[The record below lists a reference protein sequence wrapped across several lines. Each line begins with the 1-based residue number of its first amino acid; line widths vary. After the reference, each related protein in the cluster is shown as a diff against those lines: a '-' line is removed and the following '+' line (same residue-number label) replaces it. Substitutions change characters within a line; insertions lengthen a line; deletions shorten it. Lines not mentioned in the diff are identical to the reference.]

1 MTDPDDGELEERILA
16 AAVAL
21 AEESGLEAVTVNAVA
36 QRAEVSRP
44 TVYRRY
50 PNRAALVFELQLL
63 AVVPVEMPDTGS
75 FRDDLY
81 QATVYLM
88 ANLRSS
94 DRTLHGER
102 LALMASDRDFAEHV
116 WAERWI
122 PDREAVAVIWD
133 RGVERGEVDADI
145 DGRAVL
151 DDLVSAA
158 VFRVLFWHEESDDW
172 IGPYVDRLCRG
183 VIRLTV

>member
-1 MTDPDDGELEERILA
+1 MIDQGDGDLERRIID

-36 QRAEVSRP
+36 QLAGVSRP
-44 TVYRRY
+44 TVYRRF

-63 AVVPVEMPDTGS
+63 AVVPVDMPDSGT
-75 FRDDLY
+75 FREDLR
-81 QATVYLM
+81 QATIHLM
-88 ANLRSS
+88 ANLRTS

-102 LALMASDRDFAEHV
+102 LALMAADREFAEHV
-116 WAERWI
+116 WTERWI
-122 PDREAVAVIWD
+122 PDREAVAAIWD
-133 RGVERGEVDADI
+133 RAVARGEVDARV

-151 DDLVSAA
+151 DDLVAAA

-172 IGPYVDRLCRG
+172 VGPYVERLCRG
-183 VIRLTV
+183 VVC